1 MKCLELPVRRGEWL
15 SISPVH
21 GFYLPSDLPPC
32 VYVFIGD
39 GVPLYVGQTTNL
51 RARLRTHCFRYS
63 YDNKVMTPW
72 NIPDPKTAVLKVKF
86 SERFGDWLMLEARLI
101 RRLQPRC
108 NVAGVRSRRAAA

>member
-1 MKCLELPVRRGEWL
+1 MRRGEWL

-51 RARLRTHCFRYS
+51 RARLRTHGFRYS
-63 YDNKVMTPW
+63 YDNRVMTPW
-72 NIPDPKTAVLKVKF
+72 NIPDPKTAALKVKF

-108 NVAGVRSRRAAA
+108 NVAGVRSRRVAA